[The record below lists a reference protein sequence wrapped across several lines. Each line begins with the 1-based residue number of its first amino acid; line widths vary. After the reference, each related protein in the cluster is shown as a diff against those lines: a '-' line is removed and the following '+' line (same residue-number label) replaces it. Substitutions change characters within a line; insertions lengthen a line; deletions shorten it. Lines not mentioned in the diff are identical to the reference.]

1 MKKIILFL
9 CLVCCSSVF
18 SQSKDQLEVQ
28 KFLELFRM
36 HMIEP
41 DAKVLDRLLHEK
53 LIYGHSNGTN
63 ETKKDVI
70 EVLTTGKSDYIKLDF
85 ANPTYTF
92 SKNTA
97 VVRCDFIAT
106 LLDKSKNTSELNLK
120 TIMILVKEKNE
131 WKLFSRQG
139 YRLPV
144 TPK

>member
-9 CLVCCSSVF
+9 CLICCSSVF

-41 DAKVLDRLLHEK
+41 DPKVLDRMLHEK

-139 YRLPV
+139 YRLPI

>member
-9 CLVCCSSVF
+9 CLICCSSVF

-63 ETKKDVI
+63 ETKKEVI
-70 EVLTTGKSDYIKLDF
+70 EFLTTGKSDYIKLDF